1 MERKA
6 LRADVLMLI
15 AAAIWGFAFVAQ
27 RVGMETMGPHFF
39 NAIRFFIGAL
49 ALAPVVWFFSR
60 KPKKSDKVDV
70 STKKLLIAGTLAGV
84 LLFGGA
90 AFQQVGIQYTTA
102 GKAGFITGLYIFF
115 VPLIGLFFGQRTG
128 SGTWLGATMALV
140 GLYFLSFSDGLSLNF
155 ENSIELKGDL
165 LELACAVFFAGHV
178 LIIGF
183 LAKKMDPVKLSIIQF
198 FVAGVLSLL
207 VAISLLELITW
218 EMITATAIPLLYA
231 GAMSTGV
238 AYTLQ
243 VVAQQHAHSSHAAII
258 LSLEGAFAL
267 LGGWLLLDEQLPARG
282 LLGCGLMLTGMLL
295 SQLMP
300 KIGFSQAKS

>member
-1 MERKA
+1 
-6 LRADVLMLI
+6 MLI

-49 ALAPVVWFFSR
+49 ALAPALWFLS
-60 KPKKSDKVDV
+60 KKKIKSDKSRVTT
-70 STKKLLIAGTLAGV
+70 SQLLVAGSLAGI

-115 VPLIGLFFGQRTG
+115 VPLIGIFFGQKTG

-140 GLYFLSFSDGLSLNF
+140 GLYLLSFSDGLSLNF
-155 ENSIELKGDL
+155 DNSVELKGDL

-178 LIIGF
+178 LIIGY
-183 LAKKMDPVKLSIIQF
+183 LAKKIDPVKLSIIQF
-198 FVAGVLSLL
+198 FVAGLLSLGI
-207 VAISLLELITW
+207 AISFELITW
-218 EMITATAIPLLYA
+218 TMITATLIPLLYA
-231 GAMSTGV
+231 GVMSTGV

-282 LLGCGLMLTGMLL
+282 LLGCALMLAGMLF
-295 SQLMP
+295 SQLIP
-300 KIGFSQAKS
+300 SFRFTSVKS